1 LLTDNSFECAAGSG
15 TVNGVPVGT
24 NRMLSVSG
32 KDSNG
37 TVVYYGEEPGI
48 TVTAGKDTPVGE
60 IVCNRVDC
68 TDYDS
73 DDYYAEGGCGIT
85 VDCNDNDDTIYP
97 SAIEICDDGKDND
110 CDGDTDCDDDEC
122 IGDVACNDTGAETII
137 SGQWFGNAGFGD
149 VKFDVTSEG
158 SGIESFKV
166 TFSDYTCETITHG
179 GSITQT
185 FNPADDFENRI
196 LEVNIS
202 LGGIQSSDYIAIEG
216 TFEAAGDYI
225 SGTFELDNGTAV
237 CSGSWNAHA
246 GFAAPGTRIED
257 LAYDGT
263 NLWATDYYDDII
275 YKLDPVTGEV
285 LDSIYTPRDGPQGLA
300 FDGNYL
306 WGSDSTTIYKIEV
319 TTGEVLSTFDSQNY
333 QGLAYDGGYLWG
345 SELYGDIYKI
355 DPTTGVVINSFRAP
369 GGSWPDGF
377 TFDGTYLWLV
387 DSLDDE
393 IYKLDPV
400 TGEVLD
406 SIYTPRDGPQGVAF
420 DGNYLWGS

>member
-1 LLTDNSFECAAGSG
+1 MMKSEMVANLKRYRQFFTVTLSILLIISISGCGEENYSSTDYSSGDTGSIAFTVVWEGAPTKQNSQTVSRALDCSAADVDTVTFEVFDGNQLLTDNSFECAAGSG

-97 SAIEICDDGKDND
+97 GAIEICDDGKDND

-285 LDSIYTPRDGPQGLA
+285 L
-300 FDGNYL
+300 
-306 WGSDSTTIYKIEV
+306 
-319 TTGEVLSTFDSQNY
+319 
-333 QGLAYDGGYLWG
+333 
-345 SELYGDIYKI
+345 
-355 DPTTGVVINSFRAP
+355 
-369 GGSWPDGF
+369 
-377 TFDGTYLWLV
+377 
-387 DSLDDE
+387 
-393 IYKLDPV
+393 
-400 TGEVLD
+400 
-406 SIYTPRDGPQGVAF
+406 
-420 DGNYLWGS
+420 